1 MVLWDSFDIGCR
13 RCEVLLIAATGV
25 RTREPSAMQV
35 KNVRFK
41 DNSIWVEQ
49 AFQSAGI
56 TSTKFRWSKPS
67 GSLLAKVLREKR
79 SPDQRVEFHS
89 TQLSLIEW
97 EMKTN
102 SRVAAAATARRKRL
116 NLIRMDSTLQLGRP
130 TLQPHLG
137 ARSFR
142 RTGGETNREHRC
154 KRLQKRPSD

>member
-1 MVLWDSFDIGCR
+1 
-13 RCEVLLIAATGV
+13 
-25 RTREPSAMQV
+25 MQV

-116 NLIRMDSTLQLGRP
+116 NLIRMDSTLQ
-130 TLQPHLG
+130 PHLG